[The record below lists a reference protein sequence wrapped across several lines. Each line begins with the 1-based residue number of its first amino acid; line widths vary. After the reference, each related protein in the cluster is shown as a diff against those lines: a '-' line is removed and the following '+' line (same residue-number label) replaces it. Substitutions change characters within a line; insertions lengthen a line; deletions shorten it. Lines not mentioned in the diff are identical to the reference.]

1 MSRGV
6 SESHSKDREDD
17 LLLYDANTA
26 PGGKHIW
33 RFLLGSRDE
42 PMVAFSSL
50 FLIPTPVRD
59 RLLAPK
65 RMILAYEC
73 T

>member
-50 FLIPTPVRD
+50 FF
-59 RLLAPK
+59 
-65 RMILAYEC
+65 
-73 T
+73 